1 MAASLAAAK
10 LHMPLCHA
18 EAGFRTH
25 CRTNPEE
32 VNRICTDHLASLNF
46 APTPQSIDNL
56 IAEGL
61 GEVSSF
67 TGDLMYD
74 AFQHA
79 RSNAGY
85 KKVTLA
91 KFDGA
96 EIVVPTR
103 YVYLTCHREE
113 NDSDATLCEVV
124 TAANRFDVPVI
135 YPVHPRVRD
144 KVSRLVEELSANNVL
159 LVRPVGY
166 FESVS
171 LTAGADLVFTDSGG
185 LQREAFYAQVKCVT
199 LLPFPS
205 ADETLRDD
213 RNTLVSQVT
222 AEKILEAARVEQT
235 VNPSY
240 RPFGQGDAAEKMVE
254 RIVEFFERGE

>member
-1 MAASLAAAK
+1 MGRKVNILTVVGARPQFIKASVLSRSFAGMAGIEESIVHTGQHFDRNMSDLFFEELGIPDPDVNLGISGGSHAEMTARMLVALERVMRERSPDMVLVYGDTNSTLAASLAAAK

-135 YPVHPRVRD
+135 YPVHPRVEI
-144 KVSRLVEELSANNVL
+144 KYLV
-159 LVRPVGY
+159 
-166 FESVS
+166 
-171 LTAGADLVFTDSGG
+171 
-185 LQREAFYAQVKCVT
+185 
-199 LLPFPS
+199 
-205 ADETLRDD
+205 
-213 RNTLVSQVT
+213 
-222 AEKILEAARVEQT
+222 
-235 VNPSY
+235 
-240 RPFGQGDAAEKMVE
+240 
-254 RIVEFFERGE
+254 